1 MLSDRSYMRDD
12 YPRQT
17 TSVVTW
23 LLCATA
29 TGFILQHVF
38 LKWLGLGVYR
48 SFMGFVA
55 LTPDGLLSG
64 KIWTAATYALL
75 HSPDNLLHLL
85 GNMLGIFFIGR
96 IILPILGSKRFMWL
110 YIGGVAVGGL
120 FWAFVNSSTGVPL
133 LGASAGVAAMLVFF
147 AALDPNRPISVLL
160 FFIIPVSIKPKWLVF
175 FLLAFDL
182 LGFFASELPTGNG
195 IGGIAHSA
203 HLGGFALGWIFF
215 RYVHKGE
222 WVGLGTGGPSMELP
236 GWMKRSPKSSARSGA
251 YKVNVGSSSPA
262 GSATPSS
269 ARNVDLKDE
278 VDRIL
283 DKINVSGFGAL
294 TDEEK
299 RILDRA
305 KDQLNRR

>member
-38 LKWLGLGVYR
+38 LKWLGLPVYR

-85 GNMLGIFFIGR
+85 GNMLGIYFIGR
-96 IILPILGSKRFMWL
+96 IILPLLGSKRFMWL
-110 YIGGVAVGGL
+110 YVGGVAVGGL
-120 FWAFVNSSTGVPL
+120 FWAFVNSTTGVPL

-182 LGFFASELPTGNG
+182 LGFFASELPTGAG

-203 HLGGFALGWIFF
+203 HLGGFALGWVFF
-215 RYVHKGE
+215 RYVHKGD
-222 WVGLGTGGPSMELP
+222 WAGSGGGGSSMELP
-236 GWMKRSPKSSARSGA
+236 GWLKRSHKTTARTGA
-251 YKVNVGSSSPA
+251 YKVNVGSS
-262 GSATPSS
+262 ATTSS
-269 ARNVDLKDE
+269 ASQSTPPQVDLKDE

-294 TDEEK
+294 TDAEK

-305 KDQLNRR
+305 KDHLNRR